1 MNKEQLTGIC
11 RQFVGKIRQIRGV
24 WTGDPIEESIGRREQ
39 VSGKSQQDNGIACEQ
54 ADRQLKEF
62 HEQHRNWY
70 F

>member
-1 MNKEQLTGIC
+1 MNKEQLAGI
-11 RQFVGKIRQIRGV
+11 RLQLAGKVKQAWGA
-24 WTGDPIEESIGRREQ
+24 WSGDARREARGRREQ
-39 VSGKSQQDNGIACEQ
+39 INGRAQQDNGIACEQ